1 MKYQAR
7 TQLSKRMIIHGLLIL
22 LFWLTGTVCTHAQT
36 PGIHELP
43 EIDEINRIIDTH
55 PPPSGVLFVVYEY
68 EYDALEW
75 VVPRLSEYV
84 RLLRAQH
91 PNLAISVVSHGDEIL
106 ALPLQEK
113 HLFHRVHKEIQT
125 LAEQHQVPFH
135 VCGAYAAFNG
145 LSEEDFPDYIDVVP
159 FGPAQINDYKMVG
172 YEAIDLGLTW

>member
-1 MKYQAR
+1 MKYHAR
-7 TQLSKRMIIHGLLIL
+7 TQFSKHLFFHSLLIF
-22 LFWLTGTVCTHAQT
+22 LFWLAGTTCSHAQT

-43 EIDEINRIIDTH
+43 EIDEINSIIDSH
-55 PPPSGVLFVVYEY
+55 PPPSGVLFIIYEY

-84 RLLRAQH
+84 RLLREQH
-91 PNLAISVVSHGDEIL
+91 PDLAISVVSHGDEML

-113 HLFHRVHKEIQT
+113 HLFPRVHKEIQE
-125 LAEQHQVPFH
+125 LAEKYQVPFH